1 MKSNFD
7 IVYESVMN
15 DLVYTS
21 AAQFKLKTG
30 PKVQRGL
37 LDKDDAQDV
46 LGRYL
51 NIYGRM
57 FPNVYIYTKYPGYNK
72 TIYDIKGFL
81 ELCNNK
87 KIYNGGKIKVRFKI
101 TGTDYI
107 SRRPTARLSMS
118 FPKGYDIFEDEED

>member
-30 PKVQRGL
+30 PKVQNGL
-37 LDKDDAQDV
+37 LDKDDAQAI

-57 FPNVYIYTKYPGYNK
+57 FPDIFVYTKYPAYNK
-72 TIYDIKGFL
+72 SIHDIKEFL
-81 ELCNNK
+81 ELCNNE
-87 KIYNGGKIKVRFKI
+87 KIYNGGKIQVHFEI
-101 TGTDYI
+101 SGTDYI

-118 FPKGYDIFEDEED
+118 FPEGHKIF

>member
-7 IVYESVMN
+7 IIYESVMN
-15 DLVYTS
+15 DLIYTS

-30 PKVQRGL
+30 PKIQKGL
-37 LDKDDAQDV
+37 LDKDDAQAV

-57 FPNVYIYTKYPGYNK
+57 FPNIFVYTKYPSYNK
-72 TIYDIKGFL
+72 PIYDIKGFL
-81 ELCNNK
+81 ELCNNE
-87 KIYNGGKIKVRFKI
+87 KIYNGGKIKVRFEI

>member
-21 AAQFKLKTG
+21 ASQFKLKTG
-30 PKVQRGL
+30 PKVQNGL
-37 LDKDDAQDV
+37 LDKDDAQAI

-57 FPNVYIYTKYPGYNK
+57 FPNIFVYTKYPGYNK
-72 TIYDIKGFL
+72 NIHDIKDFI

-87 KIYNGGKIKVRFKI
+87 KIYNGGKIQVHFEI
-101 TGTDYI
+101 SGTDFI
-107 SRRPTARLSMS
+107 SRRPTARLSIS
-118 FPKGYDIFEDEED
+118 LPEGYKIF

>member
-30 PKVQRGL
+30 PKIQNGL
-37 LDKDDAQDV
+37 LDKDDVQAI

-57 FPNVYIYTKYPGYNK
+57 FPNIFVYTKYPAYNK
-72 TIYDIKGFL
+72 NIHDIKDFL
-81 ELCNNK
+81 ELCNNE
-87 KIYNGGKIKVRFKI
+87 KIYNGGKIQVHFEI
-101 TGTDYI
+101 SGTDFI
-107 SRRPTARLSMS
+107 SRRPTARLSIS
-118 FPKGYDIFEDEED
+118 FPEGYKIF